1 MEKLKALRPPAL
13 ERLRAARDLDDLGL
27 IESGPDKLALC
38 EIASASTTQ
47 EHAILAE
54 LARILGGKRAAS
66 KMLKDWRTDHKRHQ
80 AEVNRASGAS
90 EDVAEWSIGRGCV
103 APPGYT
109 YDASGIWTDSGE
121 QVAIAPIGITG
132 RFVES
137 SSGQAGIE
145 RVEVSWVAD
154 GRTSYRAVDASVIR
168 TKRKAVERLG
178 LYGAPVND
186 ETAGDVV
193 RYLCAQSSLTPI
205 TSEFRR
211 RCGWQVD
218 GLEFALPGRHDDFL
232 AVYEDELDSNIA
244 AAYTQKGTMEGSLK
258 ACQNLHP
265 TSLAVLYAAVS
276 SPLLGVLG
284 IQTGGTVS
292 IAATSGTGKS
302 KLLQLA
308 ASCWGTPQTGKMVL
322 NFDATTAG
330 LERQMVFQTDTGL
343 FVDETQQARSSEA
356 LDRFAYNLANSAGA
370 TRMTTKTES
379 FRLVAIVTGETS
391 YLDLTTQKGAQNR
404 VLELSQQPNTSG
416 FYLSADHCTEAID
429 AFIANH
435 GHIGPAVVRW
445 LKQRSTQE
453 VRSMFRLRRELYK
466 HLKLDDR
473 MIDLLAVI
481 RVAGDVLHELG
492 LPKVDLDPVAV
503 LGESSETLRREND
516 ADLQALDVLRNYL
529 AGWRTRENLEPTS
542 TKQRIAAQSPSPEDA
557 AGHLSH
563 KLGLTKNQAQAA
575 IKRLTEDGYLYQGR
589 LNVAKIRGDEMLK
602 AERVKITF
610 VCLAETWEQGGD
622 DQ

>member
-1 MEKLKALRPPAL
+1 MQGLKIALPPTLQRLRDTHTLDQLAAL
-13 ERLRAARDLDDLGL
+13 EA
-27 IESGPDKLALC
+27 SPDKLALC
-38 EIASASTTQ
+38 EVANSSATQ
-47 EHAILAE
+47 EQAILAE
-54 LARILGGKRAAS
+54 LARIVGGKRAAS
-66 KMLKDWRTDHKRHQ
+66 KMLKDWQNDHRRHQ
-80 AEVNRASGAS
+80 AEVSRASGGL
-90 EDVAEWSIGRGCV
+90 EDVNEWPIGRGCK
-103 APPGYT
+103 APPGYKF
-109 YDASGIWTDSGE
+109 DASGIWCPEDKH
-121 QVAIAPIGITG
+121 VAIAPIGITG

-137 SSGQAGIE
+137 SAGQAGIE

-154 GRTSYRAVDASVIR
+154 GKTSYRAVDASVIR
-168 TKRKAVERLG
+168 SRRKVVERLG

-244 AAYTQKGTMEGSLK
+244 AAYTQRGTLSESLK
-258 ACQNLHP
+258 ACENLHP

-343 FVDETQQARSSEA
+343 FVDETQQARSAEA

-416 FYLSADHCTEAID
+416 FYLSANHCTEAIE
-429 AFIANH
+429 AFINNH

-445 LKQRSTQE
+445 LVERSTEE
-453 VRSMFRLRRELYK
+453 VRSMFRRRRSLYA
-466 HLKLDDR
+466 HFKLDDR

-481 RVAGDVLHELG
+481 RVAGDILHELG
-492 LPKVDLDPVAV
+492 LPEVDLDPVAV
-503 LGESSETLRREND
+503 LGESSEALRRDND

-529 AGWRTRENLEPTS
+529 AGWRTRENLEPT
-542 TKQRIAAQSPSPEDA
+542 TTRQRIAAQSPSPEDA
-557 AGHLSH
+557 AHHLSQ

-575 IKRLTEDGYLYQGR
+575 IKRLTEEGYLHRGR
-589 LNVAKIRGDEMLK
+589 VDVAKIRGDEMLK
-602 AERVKITF
+602 AERVKISF
-610 VCLAETWEQGGD
+610 LCLAETWEQGD
-622 DQ
+622 EP

>member
-1 MEKLKALRPPAL
+1 M
-13 ERLRAARDLDDLGL
+13 
-27 IESGPDKLALC
+27 
-38 EIASASTTQ
+38 
-47 EHAILAE
+47 
-54 LARILGGKRAAS
+54 
-66 KMLKDWRTDHKRHQ
+66 
-80 AEVNRASGAS
+80 
-90 EDVAEWSIGRGCV
+90 
-103 APPGYT
+103 
-109 YDASGIWTDSGE
+109 
-121 QVAIAPIGITG
+121 
-132 RFVES
+132 
-137 SSGQAGIE
+137 
-145 RVEVSWVAD
+145 
-154 GRTSYRAVDASVIR
+154 
-168 TKRKAVERLG
+168 
-178 LYGAPVND
+178 
-186 ETAGDVV
+186 
-193 RYLCAQSSLTPI
+193 
-205 TSEFRR
+205 
-211 RCGWQVD
+211 
-218 GLEFALPGRHDDFL
+218 
-232 AVYEDELDSNIA
+232 
-244 AAYTQKGTMEGSLK
+244 
-258 ACQNLHP
+258 
-265 TSLAVLYAAVS
+265 LYAAVS

-343 FVDETQQARSSEA
+343 FVDETQQARSAEA

-404 VLELSQQPNTSG
+404 VLELSQQPDTSG

-429 AFIANH
+429 TFIANH

-481 RVAGDVLHELG
+481 RVAGDILHELG
-492 LPKVDLDPVAV
+492 LPGVDLDPVAV
-503 LGESSETLRREND
+503 LGESSEALRREND
-516 ADLQALDVLRNYL
+516 ADLQALEVLINYL
-529 AGWRTRENLEPTS
+529 AGWTQRESLQPT
-542 TKQRIAAQSPSPEDA
+542 TPLQHLAASSPSPEDA

-563 KLGLTKNQAQAA
+563 KLGLTKNQARAVL
-575 IKRLTEDGYLYQGR
+575 KRLEDEKHIKK
-589 LNVAKIRGDEMLK
+589 AKIKVFRVNPGNGLEP
-602 AERVKITF
+602 ERPTITYI
-610 VCLAETWEQGGD
+610 CAYDTWKRVAGD
-622 DQ
+622 DE